1 MIMEYAEGGELFDY
15 IVNKGRLSEK
25 EAAFFYYQ
33 LIEGVE
39 FLHSNKIA
47 HRDLKPENLL
57 LDKDCKT
64 IKIVDFGLSNIYRGE
79 GDEDIMLATACG
91 SPCYAAP
98 EMVEGS
104 MYVGYTVDIWS
115 SGITLYAMICGYLP
129 FEESETVLLYQKIL
143 KGYFEIPSFLSLD
156 AVRIIKG
163 LLTVNPK
170 ERLTFEQIKAEPWI

>member
-1 MIMEYAEGGELFDY
+1 MD
-15 IVNKGRLSEK
+15 VSSEWW
-25 EAAFFYYQ
+25 
-33 LIEGVE
+33 LIEI
-39 FLHSNKIA
+39 LSCIT
-47 HRDLKPENLL
+47 DKPENLL

-64 IKIVDFGLSNIYRGE
+64 IKIVDFGLSNIYMDK
-79 GDEDIMLATACG
+79 DENEIMLATACG

-104 MYVGYTVDIWS
+104 TYVGYTVDVWS

-129 FEESETVLLYQKIL
+129 FEESETALLYQKIL
-143 KGYFEIPSFLSLD
+143 KGYFEIPSFLSID

-170 ERLTFEQIKAEPWI
+170 ERLTFAQIKAEPWI